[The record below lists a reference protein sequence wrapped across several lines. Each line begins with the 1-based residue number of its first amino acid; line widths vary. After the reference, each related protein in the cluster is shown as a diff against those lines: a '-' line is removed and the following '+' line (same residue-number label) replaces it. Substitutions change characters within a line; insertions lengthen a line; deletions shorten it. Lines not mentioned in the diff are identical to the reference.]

1 MTEPEENSGTGRQA
15 ELQAAMQFLALALG
29 AYDPTQPDHGR
40 ASVRNAIVGV
50 IRLIAA
56 LFPDKPS
63 LPISLNHLL
72 YAIYDLDR
80 GKVAPLLQAA
90 TPSKNPGLSL
100 TEDLFRA
107 LPAAAMTC
115 LVKQGMRREGAARD
129 IARRLTRMGY
139 RSNAGDEFTAS
150 QIAKWREKM
159 MTERAAENRAAAQYQ
174 LALDTVKSMDGN
186 VAVNFL
192 MDCMPQLYPA
202 NFPKIPPS

>member
-1 MTEPEENSGTGRQA
+1 MTEPEENDGTRRQA

-40 ASVRNAIVGV
+40 AGVRNALVGV

-56 LFPDKPS
+56 LFPDKAS

-80 GKVAPLLQAA
+80 GKVAPLLQPA

-115 LVKQGMRREGAARD
+115 LLKQGMKREGAARD
-129 IARRLTRMGY
+129 IARRLTKMGY
-139 RSNAGDEFTAS
+139 RSNEGNEFTAS

-159 MTERAAENRAAAQYQ
+159 MTERAAENRAVAQYQ

-192 MDCMPQLYPA
+192 MDSMPQLYPA
-202 NFPKIPPS
+202 SFPKIPPS

>member
-1 MTEPEENSGTGRQA
+1 MTEPEENDATRRQA
-15 ELQAAMQFLALALG
+15 ELQATMQFLASALG
-29 AYDPTQPDHGR
+29 TYDPTQPDHGR
-40 ASVRNAIVGV
+40 ASVRNALVGV

-56 LFPDKPS
+56 LFPGKPS

-80 GKVAPLLQAA
+80 GKVTPLLQPA

-115 LVKQGMRREGAARD
+115 LVKQGMKREGAARD

-139 RSNAGDEFTAS
+139 RSNEGDEFTAS

-174 LALDTVKSMDGN
+174 LALETVKSMDGN

-192 MDCMPQLYPA
+192 MESMPQLYPA

>member
-1 MTEPEENSGTGRQA
+1 MTEPEENDGTRRQA
-15 ELQAAMQFLALALG
+15 ELQAVMQFLALALG

-40 ASVRNAIVGV
+40 ASVRNALVGV

-80 GKVAPLLQAA
+80 GKVAPLLQPA

-115 LVKQGMRREGAARD
+115 LVKQGIKREGAARD

-139 RSNAGDEFTAS
+139 RSSAGDEFTAS

-159 MTERAAENRAAAQYQ
+159 ETERAAENRAAAQYQ
-174 LALDTVKSMDGN
+174 LALETVKSMDSN

-192 MDCMPQLYPA
+192 MDSMPQLYPA